1 MSNGGHEDRKED
13 ELDDGPEFH
22 GTEEELEKLREAE
35 ARVLARE
42 NAATQEQ
49 INRLNVELKSI
60 DADYKMPLLEQVQS
74 EPFEDPLSGV
84 RRQDGADQLARKEKK
99 VKDVLD
105 KNSSGDKEKEEE
117 KKKKNTR
124 KYLLMFGLI
133 VSGAITGIVMAALKR
148 KADDEDDDDLPLPD
162 AVKQQI
168 EALVR
173 SWKDL
178 PEDQYWAQ
186 MANYAQTN
194 NETLADLIYFM
205 QYTKI
210 LSPLKAP
217 WLWNSST
224 DKDDY
229 ADRLIDAY
237 QSHGIAALFNLVAT
251 LRYQR
256 EGEPAPEALPRY
268 IGADLAQ
275 LALGELAS
283 PNP

>member
-1 MSNGGHEDRKED
+1 MSSGGHEDRKED
-13 ELDDGPEFH
+13 ELDSGPEFH
-22 GTEEELEKLREAE
+22 GSEEELEQLREAE
-35 ARVLARE
+35 AKVLARE
-42 NAATQEQ
+42 NAATQDQ

-74 EPFEDPLSGV
+74 EPFQDPLSGV
-84 RRQDGADQLARKEKK
+84 HRQDGADRLARKEKK

-124 KYLLMFGLI
+124 KYLLMFGLV

-148 KADDEDDDDLPLPD
+148 KADGEDDDDLPLPE

-173 SWKDL
+173 SWNDL

-194 NETLADLIYFM
+194 NETFADLIYFM

-210 LSPLKAP
+210 LSPLKTP
-217 WLWNSST
+217 WLWNSSA

-229 ADRLIDAY
+229 ADKLVDAY
-237 QSHGIAALFNLVAT
+237 QSHGIAALFNLVPT
-251 LRYQR
+251 LRYRR

-275 LALGELAS
+275 LALGELSS